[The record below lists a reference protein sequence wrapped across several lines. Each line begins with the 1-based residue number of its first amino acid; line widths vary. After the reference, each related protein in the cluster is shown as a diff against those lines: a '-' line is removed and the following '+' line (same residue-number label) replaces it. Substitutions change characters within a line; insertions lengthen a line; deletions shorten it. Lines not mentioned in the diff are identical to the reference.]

1 MEKKDN
7 FINKVFKSVKNL
19 FVSLFG
25 FGKHK
30 NEMNDELIENINSK
44 DEKSNLKEEEILSPT
59 KQIFKKFIKNRIA
72 IVGLVMFIS
81 VLGFVV
87 IGSNVMDFDK
97 AYQEPSQRY
106 LPPKLGYNKVPRGL
120 IKEGVKLSVDSDG
133 LDVPLMG
140 VGASFTVAISN
151 ANKIYM
157 WGANVENVMDI
168 PDEVK
173 EKAGDITQLS
183 VGTSHVLALTSDNE
197 FYAWG
202 NKAFEITAI
211 PKYNPAVDSTF
222 YQFKKSIDAYFR
234 PESRELYPEDVITK
248 IEEDPIKKIYAG
260 DNFTTIFT
268 ESGVVYTWGITN
280 SLGISAPAKSF
291 KALEINTQY
300 ANGHIRWKFNAEG
313 VNRYRDFI
321 SLEELS
327 TRFGFPAEQ
336 EVDEETVTTR
346 VRLRTETVKE
356 IDPITLK
363 EVSYREEQ
371 VQYYDEDAEDWVRV
385 VALAELLDEIKDKTD
400 RHIVDI
406 HVLYEHLLYEL
417 DDNSFIQVGFLG
429 PVQTGFPEELK
440 QSEAQRGYRI
450 TKVIGSFR
458 NGIYLT
464 DEGDVKV
471 WGEKTALNNLND
483 VPEAVL
489 NSKID
494 NISTGAT
501 HMLAVDNTGKVHI
514 WGYRDRLN
522 QLSMPDNLPK
532 SRFTVSGFFNS
543 YSIGEDGSI
552 IGWGNNGY
560 ILGTDANGANNLHR
574 IIAGGTK
581 TMSLALVAVVVSL
594 VIGLTVGLTAGFYG
608 KWLDNILMRFGE
620 IINAFPFLPLAMTLA
635 KIVEEYDFSDTA
647 RVYLIMVILG
657 LLSWPGLARLVRG
670 QILAE
675 REKDYIMAAKSLGI
689 KERHIILRHILP
701 NVVNVVIVSTTLSYA
716 GALLTESGLSFLGF
730 GVKAPEPTWGN
741 MLTGAQ
747 DISVLQNYWWVWII
761 PAFFIIITALSVN
774 LVGDGLRDAMDPK
787 SNER

>member
-7 FINKVFKSVKNL
+7 FLTKISKSVKNL

-25 FGKHK
+25 FGRHK
-30 NEMNDELIENINSK
+30 NEMNDELLENINSEEQK
-44 DEKSNLKEEEILSPT
+44 PETLKEEEILSPS
-59 KQIFKKFIKNRIA
+59 KQILRKFFKNRIA

-81 VLGFVV
+81 VLLFVV
-87 IGSNVMDFDK
+87 IGSNSITFDK
-97 AYQEPSQRY
+97 SYQEPSQRY
-106 LPPKLGYNKVPRGL
+106 LPPQLGYTKVPRGL
-120 IKEGVKLSVDSDG
+120 AKEGVKISTDADG
-133 LDVPLMG
+133 LEVPLMG
-140 VGASFTVAISN
+140 VGTAFTVAISN
-151 ANKIYM
+151 ANKIYV
-157 WGANVENVMDI
+157 WGANIHDI
-168 PDEVK
+168 KKVPKEIK
-173 EKAGDITQLS
+173 EKAADIVQLS
-183 VGTSHVLALTSDNE
+183 VGSTHVLALTKDNE
-197 FYAWG
+197 ILAWG
-202 NKAFEITAI
+202 NTTFQITSI
-211 PKYNPAVDSTF
+211 PRYNEATDESF

-234 PESRELYPEDVITK
+234 PESRKLYPDDVITTV
-248 IEEDPIKKIYAG
+248 EDDPIKKIFAG

-268 ESGVVYTWGITN
+268 QSGVVYTWGVTN

-291 KALEINTQY
+291 KALDINTQY
-300 ANGHIRWKFNAEG
+300 ADGHLRWKFNAEG
-313 VNRYRDFI
+313 INEYRNFMSIDE
-321 SLEELS
+321 LES
-327 TRFGFPAEQ
+327 RFGVPAKQ
-336 EVDEETVTTR
+336 TVGDDEVDTR
-346 VRLRTETVKE
+346 VRILLG
-356 IDPITLK
+356 D
-363 EVSYREEQ
+363 
-371 VQYYDEDAEDWVRV
+371 VQYYNETDKKWYDV
-385 VALAELLDEIKDKTD
+385 VPIADLLSEVEEQTN
-400 RHIVDI
+400 RQIVDI

-429 PVQTGFPEELK
+429 PVQTGFPREFKL
-440 QSEAQRGYRI
+440 SETERGYKI
-450 TKVIGSFR
+450 TKVIGTSR

-464 DEGDVKV
+464 DEGNVKV
-471 WGEKTALNNLND
+471 WGEKTAQNNLND
-483 VPEAVL
+483 VPLDVQNANIV
-489 NSKID
+489 

-501 HMLAVDNTGKVHI
+501 HILAVDDTGKVHN
-514 WGYRDRLN
+514 WGYLNKLN
-522 QLSMPDNLPK
+522 QLNMPDNLPK
-532 SRFTVSGFFNS
+532 SRVTVSNFFNS

-560 ILGTDANGANNLHR
+560 VLGTDANGANSIYR

-581 TMSLALVAVVVSL
+581 TMSLALVAVIVSL
-594 VIGLTVGLTAGFYG
+594 VIGLTVGLIAGFYG
-608 KWLDNILMRFGE
+608 KWLDNVLMRFGE

-635 KIVEEYDFSDTA
+635 KVVEEYDFSDTA

-675 REKDYIMAAKSLGI
+675 REKDYILAAKSLGI

-730 GVKAPEPTWGN
+730 GVKPPEPTWGN

-747 DISVLQNYWWVWII
+747 DISVLQNYWWVWVI